1 VAGIAAGNS
10 GMIRSRAIAASD
22 IHNSIHFEE
31 TDVRAWL
38 RPIIVPAAL
47 MSLMASL
54 LPSVAQEFPTRPITL
69 VVPLSAGGAMDI
81 VARRIADKMSE
92 RLGQPVVVENRVGG
106 GTVVAAASVAKAA
119 PDGYTIMFT
128 PSATLTT
135 NLAVYKSLPYD
146 PKHDFSLIA
155 LTSQVGF
162 VLVVN
167 PSLQVHNVTEL
178 VAAAKA
184 KPGQLFYGS
193 PGNATMP
200 HLAGEML
207 KRESGAPI
215 THVPYRGS
223 VPALND
229 VVAGHTQMTFT
240 DPAISAPL
248 IQAGKLQALGVSSR
262 VRVTALPD
270 VPPLAE
276 AGLPNF
282 EAVSWH
288 MIIAPAGLPQPIAD
302 KLHVTIKN
310 ILALPEIKSAIV
322 TIGLIPLDTPD
333 RAELQ
338 RFLNAE
344 IPRWNGL
351 VQELGLAGSQ

>member
-1 VAGIAAGNS
+1 MPASFRLFALVVAVVASIAPNS
-10 GMIRSRAIAASD
+10 LVA
-22 IHNSIHFEE
+22 
-31 TDVRAWL
+31 
-38 RPIIVPAAL
+38 
-47 MSLMASL
+47 
-54 LPSVAQEFPTRPITL
+54 AQEFPTRPLTL

-81 VARRIADKMSE
+81 VARKIADKMSE

-106 GTVVAAASVAKAA
+106 GTVVAATSVAKAA
-119 PDGYTIMFT
+119 PDGYTLMFT

-135 NLAVYKSLPYD
+135 NVGVYKHLPYD

-167 PSLQVHNVTEL
+167 PALQVHNVAEL

-184 KPGQLFYGS
+184 RPGQLFYGS

-207 KRESGAPI
+207 KRETGAPI

-223 VPALND
+223 IPALND

-248 IQAGKLQALGVSSR
+248 IQAGKLRPIGVSSK

-282 EAVSWH
+282 EATSWH
-288 MIIAPAGLPQPIAD
+288 MIIAPSGVPQPVAD
-302 KLHVTIKN
+302 KLHATLKA
-310 ILALPEIKSAIV
+310 ILGLPEIKNAILQ
-322 TIGLIPLDTPD
+322 IGLIPLDTPD
-333 RAELQ
+333 RAELS
-338 RFLNAE
+338 RFLDAE

-351 VQELGLAGSQ
+351 IQDLGLAGSQ